1 MYEIIV
7 KIPIISLYILFT
19 CLTNVVNYNTHFST
33 INLLKRG
40 SILLKIER
48 LSENQIRCTLNK
60 ADLTEKQ
67 LKISEL
73 AYGSQ
78 KAKELFKDMLQQA
91 SVELGFEADDTPLMI
106 EAIPVSPDC
115 LILIVTKVEDPEELD
130 TRFSRFT
137 KTSEYEIDDDSD
149 IDENGAVAHIEI
161 SGSGSVPQ
169 SVRDAIEGIF
179 NTISGLA
186 GSAGDF
192 ATQVSQ
198 PESSNSSS
206 DIENTHTVGSPS
218 ENMTSLYIFDSLDT
232 LISASK
238 QVASF
243 YFSNNMLYKNPTDNR
258 YYLVLTNS
266 SNTTQEFVRTCN
278 ILAEYGTSRKLT
290 YAMPAHF
297 KEHFISIMA
306 DEAIQTLSAL

>member
-1 MYEIIV
+1 M
-7 KIPIISLYILFT
+7 
-19 CLTNVVNYNTHFST
+19 
-33 INLLKRG
+33 
-40 SILLKIER
+40 KIER

-78 KAKELFKDMLQQA
+78 KAKDLFKDMLQQA

-137 KTSEYEIDDDSD
+137 KTSEYDIDDDDDDIEPDDLDDDIDDND
-149 IDENGAVAHIEI
+149 IDENGPVAHIEI

-186 GSAGDF
+186 GSASDF
-192 ATQVSQ
+192 AAHASQ
-198 PESSNSSS
+198 PENSNTPSGGG
-206 DIENTHTVGSPS
+206 DPHTTESHT
-218 ENMTSLYIFDSLDT
+218 ENMSSLYIFDSLDT

-243 YFSNNMLYKNPTDNR
+243 YFSNNNLYRNPADNR

-278 ILAEYGTSRKLT
+278 ILAEYGTSHKLT

>member
-1 MYEIIV
+1 M
-7 KIPIISLYILFT
+7 
-19 CLTNVVNYNTHFST
+19 
-33 INLLKRG
+33 
-40 SILLKIER
+40 KIER

-73 AYGSQ
+73 AYGTP
-78 KAKELFKDMLQQA
+78 KAKELFKDMMQQA

-130 TRFSRFT
+130 TRFSRFS
-137 KTSEYEIDDDSD
+137 KTSEYDIDDDDEYMDDDD
-149 IDENGAVAHIEI
+149 IDDDLDDNDESRDNNGTIARLEI

-169 SVRDAIEGIF
+169 GVREALEGIF

-186 GSAGDF
+186 GTAGDF
-192 ATQVSQ
+192 AAAANG
-198 PESSNSSS
+198 SNTSS
-206 DIENTHTVGSPS
+206 DDSTTVTAASTTGSTKES
-218 ENMTSLYIFDSLDT
+218 GSARESMCSLYIFDSLAT
-232 LISASK
+232 IISAAK

-243 YFSNNMLYKNPTDNR
+243 YFSENCLYKNPSNGR

-266 SNTTQEFVRTCN
+266 NNTSQEFVRVCN
-278 ILAEYGTSRKLT
+278 ILAEYGTAQKLT

-297 KEHFISIMA
+297 KEHFTAIMPE
-306 DEAIQTLSAL
+306 EALQTLSAL